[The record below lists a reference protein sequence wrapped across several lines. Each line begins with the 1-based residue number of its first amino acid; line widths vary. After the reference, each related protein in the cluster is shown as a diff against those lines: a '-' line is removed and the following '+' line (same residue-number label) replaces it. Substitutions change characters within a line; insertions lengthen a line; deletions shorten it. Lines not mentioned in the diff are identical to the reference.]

1 MVRVE
6 IHIWIRYIFA
16 RLYFLKMSENSFP
29 KLDYREVLQY
39 LIKDKLAE
47 PPVAVYVSFQ
57 FKVSTVSVRI

>member
-1 MVRVE
+1 
-6 IHIWIRYIFA
+6 
-16 RLYFLKMSENSFP
+16 MSENSFP